1 MPRIFPQYSAFN
13 TVRLLAAALL
23 LLLPAYAPAGAQEML
38 IAPDAASQMPPA
50 PWRLVRFDEKIPAT
64 RYQMRIW
71 DGHSAIEA
79 LADNSMALLARPVA
93 IDLAATPI
101 LCWHW
106 RVDAPLHKADMATK
120 AGDDYAARVYLSFKL
135 ASADLSLGTRM
146 KLRLGRAIYGA
157 DMPDAA
163 LNYVWDNRYP
173 VESSRWNAYTDRARM
188 IVLQTGAENAGKW
201 VTERRDVLADFTAA
215 FGLTQPR
222 LSALAVAADT
232 DNTGEKAHA
241 GFAGFHFI
249 ARGQACAFPGGQAA
263 TAKPVPS
270 TGNIR

>member
-1 MPRIFPQYSAFN
+1 MPQIFPWHIACN
-13 TVRLLAAALL
+13 AVRFFAAALL
-23 LLLPAYAPAGAQEML
+23 LLLLTRTLAGAQELL
-38 IAPDAASQMPPA
+38 IAADANSQTPPV
-50 PWRLVRFDEKIPAT
+50 PWRLVRFDENVPAT

-79 LADNSMALLARPVA
+79 LADNSMALLARPVT

-135 ASADLSLGTRM
+135 ASADLSMGTRM

-188 IVLQTGAENAGKW
+188 IVLQTGAENSGKW
-201 VTERRDVLADFTAA
+201 VTERRDVQADFTAA
-215 FGLTQPR
+215 FGVVQPR
-222 LSALAVAADT
+222 LGALAVAADT

-241 GFAGFHFI
+241 GFAGFHFVP
-249 ARGQACAFPGGQAA
+249 RGQACAFPGGQAA